1 MKSYSYIALTTDGHQ
16 VTGHALADSELF
28 LDRDLESRGLTLTQA
43 KVSAVHGKAEG
54 ARLKPDQ
61 LIRFTT
67 QLATM
72 TGAGIPLIESLQG
85 IGERIQ
91 DDQARVILDQMAA
104 GLQAG
109 ESLSECM
116 GHYPR
121 AFPDVYRSSVEAG
134 EASGDLEGVLERLAS
149 YMEWV
154 RGMRATTVQALIYP
168 AVLLVAI
175 AGLIT
180 ILLAFVLPRITGL
193 FPTGTELPRV
203 TEIVI
208 GISDFL
214 RAQALW
220 LFLGALGGVVAWRV
234 LARRR
239 AFQLRF
245 HTVLLKLP
253 IVGSLMARIATSK
266 FAGTA
271 STLQAAGVDV
281 FTTLRVSSA
290 ASGNA
295 AMEAGFERVSERV
308 RLGEK
313 LSDALSVE
321 PLTDPLLIQ
330 MIGVGERS
338 GRLDGCLARLSSY
351 YDEEVPRAVKRFLS
365 LLEPGLLVFAGV
377 VVTIILLAALLPIF
391 QLYET
396 LG

>member
-1 MKSYSYIALTTDGHQ
+1 MKSYSYVALTAEGQQ
-16 VTGHALADSELF
+16 VTGQALADSELF
-28 LDRDLESRGLTLTQA
+28 LDRELESRGLTLTRA
-43 KVSAVHGKAEG
+43 KVAGVHGKGEG
-54 ARLKPDQ
+54 ARLKQDQ

-85 IGERIQ
+85 IGERLQ
-91 DDQARVILDQMAA
+91 DDQARVVFDQMAA

-109 ESLSECM
+109 ESLSETM
-116 GHYPR
+116 SRYPR
-121 AFPDVYRSSVEAG
+121 IFPDVYRSSVEAG

-168 AVLLVAI
+168 GVLLVAI

-193 FPTGTELPRV
+193 FPHGTELPRV
-203 TEIVI
+203 TVIVI
-208 GISDFL
+208 GLSDFL
-214 RAQALW
+214 RAQAVW
-220 LFLGALGGVVAWRV
+220 LGVGALAAVVAWRV

-239 AFQLRF
+239 AFQLRW
-245 HTVLLKLP
+245 HAAILKIP

-281 FTTLRVSSA
+281 FTTLRVSGA
-290 ASGNA
+290 ATGNA
-295 AMEAGFERVSERV
+295 AMEESFERVSERV
-308 RLGEK
+308 RLGER
-313 LSDALSVE
+313 LSDALSIE
-321 PLTDPLLIQ
+321 PLCDPLLIQ

-377 VVTIILLAALLPIF
+377 VVTVILLAALLPIF